1 MTWDAVRIEIGA
13 AKPPKGVN
21 ALDLV
26 RRKKIA
32 AVEKI
37 TGVPLVIYA
46 TDFTNE
52 GRAAQYG
59 SGLQIE
65 LDDKTGLMQALSD
78 IPDGPLDVLIHSPGG
93 SPSAAESIVHILRA
107 RFSPIRFFVP
117 HTAKSAATM
126 LALSGDEVLFGEA
139 TELGPIDPQFRFPD
153 GQKFVTIPAGAA
165 IQQFT
170 GIHQDVTAKPESLR
184 GWLPILRLYG
194 PSFLQECLNAVA
206 LSETLVRDW
215 LQRYMLQGEENAGE
229 RAQKVAQWLANHANF
244 NSHARPVWM
253 EQLLKLEPTLKI
265 RKFSNAHAD
274 LDAAV
279 MSLYWAIDITFET
292 TAAFKIIE
300 HQAGSAYIRLQ
311 QQIAINQNPSGTQ
324 PPANRHAR
332 RRRQK
337 TGK

>member
-1 MTWDAVRIEIGA
+1 MTWDAVRLEIGA
-13 AKPPKGVN
+13 AKPPEGVN

-26 RRKKIA
+26 RREKIA

-37 TGVPLVIYA
+37 TGVPLIIYA

-65 LDDKTGLMQALSD
+65 LDDKTGLLQALSD

-107 RFSPIRFFVP
+107 RFSPIRFLVP

-126 LALSGDEVLFGEA
+126 LALSGDEILFGEA
-139 TELGPIDPQFRFPD
+139 TELGPIDPQFRFSD
-153 GQKFVTIPAGAA
+153 GQKLVTIPAGAA
-165 IQQFT
+165 IQQFS
-170 GIHQDVTAKPESLR
+170 GILQNVTAKPDSIR

-194 PSFLQECLNAVA
+194 PSFLQECANAVA
-206 LSETLVRDW
+206 LSETLVGDW
-215 LQRYMLQGEENAGE
+215 LQRYMFQGEENARE
-229 RAQKVAQWLANHANF
+229 RAQKVAKWLANHANF

-253 EQLLKLEPTLKI
+253 EQLLQLEPTLKI
-265 RKFSNAHAD
+265 GKFSDTHAD

-292 TAAFKIIE
+292 TVAFKIIE
-300 HQAGSAYIRLQ
+300 HRAGSAYIRLQ
-311 QQIAINQNPSGTQ
+311 QQIAISQNPTGTQ
-324 PPANRHAR
+324 PPENRQAR